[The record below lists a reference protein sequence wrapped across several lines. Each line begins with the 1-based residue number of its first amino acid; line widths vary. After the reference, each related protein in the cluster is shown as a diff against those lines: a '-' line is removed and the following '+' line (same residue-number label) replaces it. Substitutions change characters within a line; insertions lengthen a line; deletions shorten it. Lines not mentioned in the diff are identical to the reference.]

1 MDHCHRQLAAFDHDL
16 CTRAYPRQQAS
27 EVAGGFRFRDV
38 DHIVS
43 HRAIIQSFF
52 LVRFSFQSGQ
62 QFAPVLLGRSSGSTS
77 RKETNGRAHC
87 GRTRTAVRRLRRTR
101 SLNLHI
107 AFHANEMN
115 RKPLLLKATEC
126 GPQGVKRITPEYSGE
141 WKRCTIIVRL

>member
-38 DHIVS
+38 DDIVS

-77 RKETNGRAHC
+77 RKETNARAHW
-87 GRTRTAVRRLRRTR
+87 RKDAESR
-101 SLNLHI
+101 SEI
-107 AFHANEMN
+107 ASNPKFKSPYRVS
-115 RKPLLLKATEC
+115 RK
-126 GPQGVKRITPEYSGE
+126 
-141 WKRCTIIVRL
+141 